1 MKRTRKA
8 LAGIMIAGFITIGLV
23 SSLSAS
29 PDQDFKLVVRVF
41 RIPREQNF
49 EAVLLDGKGVAFPF
63 QTHGDVTGDF
73 PRATVFFQTE
83 LAANASAEAVAAAIL
98 DRVVFGSGGIATRKI
113 RIDEIKML
121 ELALGRSHPGAGT
134 RFEESRGE
142 GRSSNYEV
150 RAEFLS
156 SGIGKVL
163 VRLRFD
169 AGWSA
174 VGGSIGVGISEDVIS
189 APVELSESKLFLIGA
204 PASKMGGSSSG
215 AVYWLAI
222 SAITEQTRSLPSGR

>member
-8 LAGIMIAGFITIGLV
+8 LAGIMIAGLVALGLV
-23 SSLSAS
+23 SPIAAA
-29 PDQDFKLVVRVF
+29 PAQDFNLTVRVF

-49 EAVLLDGKGVAFPF
+49 EAVFLDGKGRAVPF
-63 QTHGDVTGDF
+63 QAHGDVTGDF

-83 LAANASAEAVAAAIL
+83 LVANASVDAIAAAIL
-98 DRVVFGSGGIATRKI
+98 DRVVFGNGGITTRRI
-113 RIDEIKML
+113 QIDELKTMDL
-121 ELALGRSHPGAGT
+121 ELGKGHPGAGT
-134 RFEESRGE
+134 RFEESGRG
-142 GRSSNYEV
+142 GRSSNDEV

-156 SGIGKVL
+156 SGNGKVL

-174 VGGSIGVGISEDVIS
+174 LGGSIGVGMSEDVIS

-204 PASKMGGSSSG
+204 PSSKMGGPSSD
-215 AVYWLAI
+215 AVYWLAV
-222 SAITEQTRSLPSGR
+222 SALRQEL